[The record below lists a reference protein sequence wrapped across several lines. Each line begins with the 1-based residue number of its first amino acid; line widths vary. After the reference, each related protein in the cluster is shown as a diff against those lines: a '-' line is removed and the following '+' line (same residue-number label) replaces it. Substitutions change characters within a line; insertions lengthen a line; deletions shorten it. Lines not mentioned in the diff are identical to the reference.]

1 MSHRIWMR
9 TVLVLFLVGTASNS
23 LAQTNTAT
31 LLGIVKDASGAVI
44 TGALVKVTNVKTQV
58 IRTTVTN
65 ASGAYEVP
73 LLTVGLYSIS
83 AEQAGFK
90 RAERTGIELV
100 ADQKVKIDFTLQI
113 GEVSESITVNEA
125 APLVTTQS
133 VDRGIVIE
141 SNQVENLPLNA
152 RNFANL
158 VSLQPGVVV
167 GGQVGGAITFNGLP
181 FEGSTINVDGT
192 DAANPDWPTTT
203 NFGRQNRLN
212 ILSQDFIQE
221 FKSIQGVYSAEMG
234 RASSGGINVI
244 TKSGTN
250 EIHGSVFEFIRND
263 VFDARNFFAT
273 RKDKLRLNQFG
284 ATAGGPIIKDKLF
297 FFGGW
302 EGVRERRGQQVTGV
316 VPTPLLRSQMVA
328 NNPAYRPLVDLLPL
342 PTEAL
347 PGDIYRGFHRRSDVR
362 KDREDVFQGRFDV
375 SPTSRDSFFVR
386 YTIFD
391 AEVVSPNLMPLN
403 GLTFPSQDR
412 SLTFS
417 YSRVISPQS
426 INEFRFGANKQDLPR
441 SHAAFIP
448 GQIGTLNG
456 FLGTPDIE
464 FLRANGGSWTI
475 LDNFSR
481 NIGRHSLKTG
491 FEVQRYHYGRANSQV
506 PIYQMDTVDDILS
519 SRPQTATVNLS
530 LDPVQTR
537 TETTRTGIYVQ
548 DDFRLRPNLTLNM
561 GMRWEYYSP
570 PTERNGNVFNV
581 VDSPYGPFRQRGEPI
596 WNSDRN
602 NFGPRFG
609 LAWDVNGN
617 NKNVVRLGGGVF
629 YSDEPH
635 RQVSVLAIEI
645 DKPQFVVVDRVDYPT
660 LRFPV
665 TVQEL
670 DPANFTSQIPVSRNL
685 ENPNHRTTYS
695 EQWSLDYQR
704 ELASNWAFSAGYV
717 GNRGLK
723 LMQLLFLNQRN
734 AQGVRPFPQLG
745 QIRWISNEGM
755 SVYHSMQLALKKRL
769 SSGFRLDAYYTW
781 SKAIINGGGSQESI
795 NWIQDPNNT
804 RGSRSRTTLSLD
816 HVVSVNYS
824 WDLPFDR
831 WLADGA
837 GGAARAVL
845 GGWSVNGIT
854 SLRTGFPL
862 NIESGRDNFGSGNAA
877 GQRPNYVPGQDIR
890 AGTDDYRTSV
900 RHNYIN
906 RAAFTPN
913 TRGQYG
919 NLGAYV
925 LTGPGR
931 HVWDFSIF
939 KNNQITEKLRVQ
951 FRAEF
956 FNIFNRANFSNPN
969 TNLNSGNFGII
980 TGTDAAREVQFGL
993 KLLF

>member
-1 MSHRIWMR
+1 MSRRILVC
-9 TVLVLFLVGTASNS
+9 VLLAVCLAGSASIS
-23 LAQTNTAT
+23 FAQTNTAT
-31 LLGIVKDASGAVI
+31 LLGIVRDPSGAVI
-44 TGALVKVTNVKTQV
+44 TGAQVKVTHVSTQV
-58 IRTTVTN
+58 TRSTVTN
-65 ASGAYEVP
+65 AHGAYEVP
-73 LLTVGLYSIS
+73 LLALGIHTIS

-90 RAERTGIELV
+90 RSERTGVELL
-100 ADQKVKIDFTLQI
+100 ADQKVKIDFQLEL
-113 GEVSESITVNEA
+113 GEVSDSVTVNAA
-125 APLVTTQS
+125 APLVATQS
-133 VDRGIVIE
+133 VDRGIVIQ

-158 VSLQPGVVV
+158 ISLQPGVVL
-167 GGQVGGAITFNGLP
+167 GGQVAGAITFNGLP

-192 DAANPDWPTTT
+192 DAANPDWPRTA
-203 NFGRQNRLN
+203 NFGGQNRVN

-250 EIHGSVFEFIRND
+250 EIHGSVFEFMRND
-263 VFDARNFFAT
+263 KFDAKNFFAA

-302 EGVRERRGQQVTGV
+302 EGVRERRGQQITGI
-316 VPTPLLRSQMVA
+316 VPTPLLRQQMVT
-328 NNPAYRPLVDLLPL
+328 NNAAYRPLIDLLPL
-342 PTEAL
+342 PTEPL
-347 PGDIYRGFHRRSDVR
+347 PGEINRGFHRRSDVR
-362 KDREDVFQGRFDV
+362 RDREDVFQGRLDF
-375 SPTSRDSFFVR
+375 SPNSRDSFFAR

-391 AEVVSPNLMPLN
+391 AEVISPNLMPLN

-417 YSRVISPQS
+417 YSRVLSPQS

-441 SHAAFIP
+441 SNGAFIP

-456 FLGTPDIE
+456 YLNTPDIE
-464 FLRANGGSWTI
+464 FLRAAGGSWTI
-475 LDNFSR
+475 LDNFSH
-481 NIGRHSLKTG
+481 NVGRHSLKAG

-506 PIYQMDTVDDILS
+506 PIYQMDTVDDILN
-519 SRPQTATVNLS
+519 SRPRTSTVNLS
-530 LDPVQTR
+530 LNPVQTR
-537 TETTRTGIYVQ
+537 TETTRTGIYFQ
-548 DDFRLRPNLTLNM
+548 DDFRLRPNLTLNL
-561 GMRWEYYSP
+561 GLRWEYYSP
-570 PTERNGNVFNV
+570 PTEANGNIFNV
-581 VDSPYGPFRQRGEPI
+581 VDSPYGPFRTRGQAI
-596 WNSDRN
+596 WNKDSN

-609 LAWDVNGN
+609 LAWDINGN
-617 NKNVVRLGGGVF
+617 SKNVVRLGGGVF

-635 RQVSVLAIEI
+635 RQVSVLAIEV
-645 DKPQFVVVDRVDYPT
+645 DKPQFVVVDRVDYPN

-665 TVQEL
+665 SIQEL
-670 DPANFTSQIPVSRNL
+670 DPTRFGDQIPTSRNL

-704 ELASNWAFSAGYV
+704 QLASDWAFTAGYV

-723 LMQLLFLNQRN
+723 LMQLLFLNQRD
-734 AQGVRPFPQLG
+734 AQGLRPFPALG

-755 SVYHSMQLALKKRL
+755 CVYHSMQLALKKRF
-769 SSGFRLDAYYTW
+769 SSGFRLDGYYTW
-781 SKAIINGGGSQESI
+781 AKAIVNGGGSQESI
-795 NWIQDPNNT
+795 NWIQDPLNT
-804 RGSRSRTTLSLD
+804 RGSRSRTTLNIG

-824 WDLPFDR
+824 WDLAFDR
-831 WLADGA
+831 WLLSNP
-837 GGAARAVL
+837 GGAAKAIL

-862 NIESGRDNFGSGNAA
+862 NIESGRDNFGSGNSA
-877 GQRPNYVPGQDIR
+877 GQRPNYIAGQDIR
-890 AGTDDYRTSV
+890 GGTDDYRTSV
-900 RHNYIN
+900 RHTYVN

-925 LTGPGR
+925 LTGPGQ

-939 KNNQITEKLRVQ
+939 KNNRITEKLNVQ
-951 FRAEF
+951 FRAEC
-956 FNIFNRANFSNPN
+956 FNVFNHTNFGNPN

-980 TGTDAAREVQFGL
+980 TGASAAREIQFGL